1 MVNQDSLI
9 LRYRGG
15 LLGAFAP
22 LLVFIVGV
30 AWLGIS
36 GAPREAGFW
45 PILVAGITLGL
56 LLCRDRHAYSEAVI
70 DGMSQPI
77 NMLMI
82 LAWLLAGILAEVMKA
97 SGFVSALIWLADL
110 AGLSGG
116 SFVLASF
123 LIACAV
129 SFSTGTSLGTLILCS
144 PLLYPAG
151 GPLGADPAMLIGAI
165 LGGATFGDNLSP
177 VSDTTIASS
186 VTQGAQL
193 GAVVKSRL
201 RYAIPAA
208 LIAAAIYFY
217 GGGAAGP
224 ETKPAATAAPEATTA
239 SPATTEMATGMATG
253 MATADAAP
261 PADAGTTKRPG
272 PHKGS
277 EHARS
282 LPMVLAP
289 ALVIALLLKNRH
301 LLEGLL
307 FGNLAAILLALLLG
321 LISPG
326 QLLYLDLG
334 SYGARG
340 LLIEGMEKSVGIAI
354 FTLLLMGL
362 VAGLETSGYMYRLLG
377 YAERK
382 IHTARSAEWW
392 AFGSVSIATLLT
404 THSVVAL
411 LSVSRFVRE
420 TGARNGVGP
429 NRRANLLDTT
439 VCTYPFLL
447 PYCIPTILASSLTA
461 SGVPFQMPILSA
473 LTAGFYNFHSWALLA
488 MVLFA
493 LTTGWGRTDDD
504 PARAPG
510 AVDVMKEEDPPST
523 DDPFFLR
530 FEGRRESSSHFPR
543 PRFERTE
550 TIDPEDLLRTAA
562 RVESESSGTRRPP
575 RESSSAKIKKV
586 PD

>member
-1 MVNQDSLI
+1 MVNQDGTI

-15 LLGAFAP
+15 LSGAFAP
-22 LLVFIVGV
+22 LALFIAGV

-45 PILVAGITLGL
+45 PILVAAITLGM
-56 LLCRDRHAYSEAVI
+56 LLCRDRTAYSEAVI
-70 DGMSQPI
+70 EGMSQPI
-77 NMLMI
+77 NMIMI
-82 LAWLLAGILAEVMKA
+82 MAWLLAGILAEVMKA
-97 SGFVSALIWLADL
+97 SGFVSALIFIAEN

-116 SFVLASF
+116 GWVLASF

-129 SFSTGTSLGTLILCS
+129 SFSTGTSLGTLILCT

-186 VTQGAQL
+186 VTQGAKL
-193 GAVVKSRL
+193 GAVVKTRL

-208 LIAAAIYFY
+208 IAAGAVFFLGG
-217 GGGAAGP
+217 GGGASADP
-224 ETKPAATAAPEATTA
+224 ALAATAEGA
-239 SPATTEMATGMATG
+239 SH
-253 MATADAAP
+253 AA
-261 PADAGTTKRPG
+261 
-272 PHKGS
+272 
-277 EHARS
+277 S

-289 ALVIALLLKNRH
+289 IVVIVLLLKNRH

-307 FGNLAAILLALLLG
+307 LGNLAAMLVALG
-321 LISPG
+321 LGLVSFE
-326 QLLYLDLG
+326 QLIYLDLA

-340 LLIEGMEKSVGIAI
+340 ILVEGMEKSVGIAI
-354 FTLLLMGL
+354 FTLLLMGM
-362 VAGLETSGYMYRLLG
+362 VAGLETSGYMQRLLA

-392 AFGSVSIATLLT
+392 AFGTVSIATLLT
-404 THSVVAL
+404 THSIVAL

-447 PYCIPTILASSLTA
+447 PYCIPTILAGSLTS
-461 SGVPFQMPILSA
+461 SGAAYRMPIVSA
-473 LTAGFYNFHSWALLA
+473 LDAGFYNFHSWALLA

-493 LTTGWGRTDDD
+493 ISTGWGRTRED
-504 PARAPG
+504 PAG
-510 AVDVMKEEDPPST
+510 AGAERPMVPVRRQGSSAT
-523 DDPFFLR
+523 DPFLLR
-530 FEGRRESSSHFPR
+530 FEQADDDEEEEAGAGARADEKAAEQDGAETTSSEQDST
-543 PRFERTE
+543 ERAT
-550 TIDPEDLLRTAA
+550 DR
-562 RVESESSGTRRPP
+562 
-575 RESSSAKIKKV
+575 
-586 PD
+586 

>member
-1 MVNQDSLI
+1 MVNQDISI

-15 LLGAFAP
+15 LVGAFAP
-22 LLVFIVGV
+22 LLLFIVGV

-56 LLCRDRHAYSEAVI
+56 LLCRDRTAYSEAVI

-77 NMLMI
+77 NMIMI
-82 LAWLLAGILAEVMKA
+82 MAWLLAGILAEVMKA
-97 SGFVSALIWLADL
+97 SGFVSALIWLAQMT
-110 AGLSGG
+110 GLSGG
-116 SFVLASF
+116 GYVLAAF
-123 LIACAV
+123 LIACGI

-186 VTQGAQL
+186 VTQGAKL
-193 GAVVKSRL
+193 GAVVKTRL
-201 RYAIPAA
+201 RYAVPAA
-208 LIAAAIYFY
+208 VLAGIVYFVGGNAAPAPGPGDEALVTSPAANAAADSAL
-217 GGGAAGP
+217 AA
-224 ETKPAATAAPEATTA
+224 
-239 SPATTEMATGMATG
+239 
-253 MATADAAP
+253 AAP
-261 PADAGTTKRPG
+261 PAKKSSGNG
-272 PHKGS
+272 HGQ
-277 EHARS
+277 S

-289 ALVIALLLKNRH
+289 ALVIVLLLKNRH

-307 FGNLAAILLALLLG
+307 FGNLAAVVLALLLR
-321 LISPG
+321 LISFE
-326 QLLYLDLG
+326 QLIYLDLA

-340 LLIEGMEKSVGIAI
+340 ILIEGMEKSVGIAI

-362 VAGLETSGYMYRLLG
+362 VAGLETSGYMHRLLL

-447 PYCIPTILASSLTA
+447 PYCIPTILAASLTA
-461 SGVPFQMPILSA
+461 SGAPFSMPILSA
-473 LTAGFYNFHSWALLA
+473 ATTGLYNFHSWALLG

-493 LTTGWGRTDDD
+493 ISTGWGRTQED
-504 PARAPG
+504 PAREPAEKPAG
-510 AVDVMKEEDPPST
+510 NEPPHDRDSAS
-523 DDPFFLR
+523 DAFLLR
-530 FEGRRESSSHFPR
+530 F
-543 PRFERTE
+543 
-550 TIDPEDLLRTAA
+550 D
-562 RVESESSGTRRPP
+562 PP
-575 RESSSAKIKKV
+575 RESSSSQSRPLFEKTERIDPEDLMRTAARAEAESSASRRRPSSTDSSSQIDKAT
-586 PD
+586 DR

>member
-15 LLGAFAP
+15 LVGAFAP
-22 LLVFIVGV
+22 LLVFIAGV
-30 AWLGIS
+30 AWLGLS

-56 LLCRDRHAYSEAVI
+56 LLCRNRHAYSEAVI
-70 DGMSQPI
+70 EGMSQPI

-97 SGFVSALIWLADL
+97 SGFVSALTWLAEL

-116 SFVLASF
+116 SYVLASF
-123 LIACAV
+123 LIACVV
-129 SFSTGTSLGTLILCS
+129 SFSTGTSLGTLILCT

-165 LGGATFGDNLSP
+165 LAGATFGDNLSP

-186 VTQGAQL
+186 VTQGAQI
-193 GAVVKSRL
+193 GAVVQSRL

-208 LIAAAIYFY
+208 LLAAAIYFS
-217 GGGAAGP
+217 GGSQSAEP
-224 ETKPAATAAPEATTA
+224 
-239 SPATTEMATGMATG
+239 SPATTEIS
-253 MATADAAP
+253 AANSAASALDPP
-261 PADAGTTKRPG
+261 PARKS
-272 PHKGS
+272 GS
-277 EHARS
+277 GSGDSGHARS

-307 FGNLAAILLALLLG
+307 LGNLAAILLALALG
-321 LISPG
+321 LISPQ
-326 QLLYLDLG
+326 QLMYLDLG

-340 LLIEGMEKSVGIAI
+340 IIVEGMESSVDIAI

-362 VAGLETSGYMYRLLG
+362 VAGLETSGYMQRLLA

-461 SGVPFQMPILSA
+461 SGAPFKMPIVSA
-473 LTAGFYNFHSWALLA
+473 LTAGLFNFHSWALLA

-493 LTTGWGRTDDD
+493 VATGWGRTQED
-504 PARAPG
+504 PARTEAPSP
-510 AVDVMKEEDPPST
+510 KEKDPSST
-523 DDPFFLR
+523 DDPFLLR
-530 FEGRRESSSHFPR
+530 FEGRRDSSTSFSR

-562 RVESESSGTRRPP
+562 RIEAESSATRRPA
-575 RESSSAKIKKV
+575 REGSSAKINKV

>member
-1 MVNQDSLI
+1 MVNQDGTI

-15 LLGAFAP
+15 LSGAFAP
-22 LLVFIVGV
+22 LALFIAGV

-45 PILVAGITLGL
+45 PILVAAITLGM
-56 LLCRDRHAYSEAVI
+56 LLCRDRTAYSEAVI
-70 DGMSQPI
+70 EGMSQPI
-77 NMLMI
+77 NMIMI
-82 LAWLLAGILAEVMKA
+82 MAWLLAGILAEVMKA
-97 SGFVSALIWLADL
+97 SGFVSALIFIAEN

-116 SFVLASF
+116 GWVLASF

-129 SFSTGTSLGTLILCS
+129 SFSTGTSLGTLILCT

-186 VTQGAQL
+186 VTQGAKL
-193 GAVVKSRL
+193 GAVVKTRL

-208 LIAAAIYFY
+208 IAAGTVFFLG
-217 GGGAAGP
+217 GGGA
-224 ETKPAATAAPEATTA
+224 
-239 SPATTEMATGMATG
+239 
-253 MATADAAP
+253 
-261 PADAGTTKRPG
+261 PADPALAAAAEGA
-272 PHKGS
+272 S
-277 EHARS
+277 HAAS

-289 ALVIALLLKNRH
+289 IVVIVLLLKNRH

-307 FGNLAAILLALLLG
+307 LGNLAAILVALG
-321 LISPG
+321 LGLVSFE
-326 QLLYLDLG
+326 QLIYLDLA

-340 LLIEGMEKSVGIAI
+340 ILIEGMEKSVGIAI
-354 FTLLLMGL
+354 FTLLLMGM
-362 VAGLETSGYMYRLLG
+362 VAGLETSGYMQRLLS

-392 AFGSVSIATLLT
+392 AFGTVSIATLLT
-404 THSVVAL
+404 THSIVAL

-447 PYCIPTILASSLTA
+447 PYCIPTILAGSLTT
-461 SGVPFQMPILSA
+461 SGAAYRMPIVSA
-473 LTAGFYNFHSWALLA
+473 LDAGFYNFHSWALLA

-493 LTTGWGRTDDD
+493 ISTSWGRTQED
-504 PARAPG
+504 PAG
-510 AVDVMKEEDPPST
+510 AGDDRPMVPVRRQGSSAT
-523 DDPFFLR
+523 DPFLLR
-530 FEGRRESSSHFPR
+530 FEQTDAVGDEEAGAEARADDKAAEQDGAETTGAEQDRK
-543 PRFERTE
+543 ERAT
-550 TIDPEDLLRTAA
+550 DR
-562 RVESESSGTRRPP
+562 
-575 RESSSAKIKKV
+575 
-586 PD
+586 

>member
-1 MVNQDSLI
+1 MVNQDGTI

-15 LLGAFAP
+15 LSGAFAP
-22 LLVFIVGV
+22 LALFIAGV

-45 PILVAGITLGL
+45 PILVAAITLGM
-56 LLCRDRHAYSEAVI
+56 LLCRDRTAYSEAVI
-70 DGMSQPI
+70 EGMSQPI
-77 NMLMI
+77 NMIMI
-82 LAWLLAGILAEVMKA
+82 MAWLLAGILAEVMKA
-97 SGFVSALIWLADL
+97 SGFVSALIFIAEN

-116 SFVLASF
+116 GWVLASF

-129 SFSTGTSLGTLILCS
+129 SFSTGTSLGTLILCT

-186 VTQGAQL
+186 VTQGAKL
-193 GAVVKSRL
+193 GAVVKTRL

-208 LIAAAIYFY
+208 IAAGTVFFLG
-217 GGGAAGP
+217 GGGA
-224 ETKPAATAAPEATTA
+224 
-239 SPATTEMATGMATG
+239 
-253 MATADAAP
+253 
-261 PADAGTTKRPG
+261 PADPALAAAAEGA
-272 PHKGS
+272 S
-277 EHARS
+277 HAAS

-289 ALVIALLLKNRH
+289 IVVIVLLLKNRH

-307 FGNLAAILLALLLG
+307 FGNLAAVVVALG
-321 LISPG
+321 LG
-326 QLLYLDLG
+326 LVTFDQLIYLDLA

-340 LLIEGMEKSVGIAI
+340 ILIEGMEKSVGIAI
-354 FTLLLMGL
+354 FTLLLMGM
-362 VAGLETSGYMYRLLG
+362 VAGLETSGYMQRLLS

-392 AFGSVSIATLLT
+392 AFGTVSIATLLT
-404 THSVVAL
+404 THSIVAL

-447 PYCIPTILASSLTA
+447 PYCIPTILAGSLTT
-461 SGVPFQMPILSA
+461 SGAAYRMPIVSA
-473 LTAGFYNFHSWALLA
+473 LDAGFYNFHSWALLA
-488 MVLFA
+488 MVLLA
-493 LTTGWGRTDDD
+493 ISTGWGRTQED
-504 PARAPG
+504 PAG
-510 AVDVMKEEDPPST
+510 AGADRPMVPVRRQGSSAT
-523 DDPFFLR
+523 DPFLLR
-530 FEGRRESSSHFPR
+530 FEQADAAGGEGAGADARADDQAAEQDGAATTGA
-543 PRFERTE
+543 EQDRTE
-550 TIDPEDLLRTAA
+550 RATDR
-562 RVESESSGTRRPP
+562 
-575 RESSSAKIKKV
+575 
-586 PD
+586 

>member
-15 LLGAFAP
+15 LAGAFAP
-22 LLVFIVGV
+22 LLVFIAGV
-30 AWLGIS
+30 AWLGLS

-97 SGFVSALIWLADL
+97 SGFVSALTWLAEL

-123 LIACAV
+123 LIACVV
-129 SFSTGTSLGTLILCS
+129 SFSTGTSLGTLILCT

-151 GPLGADPAMLIGAI
+151 GPLGADPAMLVGAI
-165 LGGATFGDNLSP
+165 LAGATFGDNLSP

-186 VTQGAQL
+186 VTQGAQI

-208 LIAAAIYFY
+208 LLAAGIYWY
-217 GGGAAGP
+217 GGHVAAEPSSGSTAP
-224 ETKPAATAAPEATTA
+224 AGTEVSALGSAATVPDTQPA
-239 SPATTEMATGMATG
+239 SPSNSRNG
-253 MATADAAP
+253 D
-261 PADAGTTKRPG
+261 PG
-272 PHKGS
+272 
-277 EHARS
+277 HAKS

-289 ALVIALLLKNRH
+289 VLVIALLLKNRH

-307 FGNLAAILLALLLG
+307 LGNLAAILLALALG
-321 LISPG
+321 LISPH
-326 QLLYLDLG
+326 QLMYLDLG

-340 LLIEGMEKSVGIAI
+340 LIVEGMESSVDIAI

-362 VAGLETSGYMYRLLG
+362 VAGLETSGYMQRLLA

-461 SGVPFQMPILSA
+461 SGAPFKMPIVSA
-473 LTAGFYNFHSWALLA
+473 LTAGLFNFHSWALLA

-493 LTTGWGRTDDD
+493 LTTGWGRTQED
-504 PARAPG
+504 PARNEAPSP
-510 AVDVMKEEDPPST
+510 KKNDPSST
-523 DDPFFLR
+523 DDPFLLR
-530 FEGRRESSSHFPR
+530 FEGRRDSSTSFSR

-562 RVESESSGTRRPP
+562 RIEAESSATRRPA
-575 RESSSAKIKKV
+575 REGSSAKINKV